1 LHLVDRLKE
10 KDEHALIEV
19 MNTYGDYLLRT
30 AYLLVKDHHTA
41 EEAVQ
46 DTFITAF
53 EKIHQLEDEQKLK
66 SWLTTIVINRCRA
79 QMRKWSWKNIFT
91 TYDVFER
98 IKENEPAQ
106 SPEDFILKMAQNE
119 KISDAILQLDY
130 KYREVITL
138 FYFNDMKIKE
148 IARHIQ
154 SYENTVK
161 SRLKRARILLKQ
173 IVMKGDVLYDEE
185 NNIIE
190 KPTQS

>member
-1 LHLVDRLKE
+1 MHLVDRLKE